1 MLKLRNQYIFAPI
14 KTGYSDGSGCV
25 MDRHLAFYLER
36 SHHVGGVIP
45 EPFYLDPR
53 LRELPTQMG
62 IDADDKL
69 PGLHKLVD
77 TIHGRGAAA
86 IAHLNHPGRM
96 ASPKIPGNIYLSA
109 TDEAC
114 QAGSPQPK
122 AMDELD
128 MDQVVGLF
136 VEAARRAAVAGFDAI
151 ELQLGHGYLLAQ
163 FLSPLVNVRVDQ
175 WGGDL
180 TGRSRFP
187 LRVVDAVR
195 DAVEIPL
202 IVRVSGA
209 EMTPGGIELDESIAL
224 ARRLAERD
232 VAAVHVSAGTMC
244 NTPPW
249 FFQHMFIPAGKTW
262 DMAEAIS
269 RGAGVRVVVV
279 GRIASIEDAQRLSA
293 RFPRDYLGVGRALV
307 ADPDFV
313 GKVLGVVD
321 GPVRPCLACSEGCL
335 GGVRAGR
342 GLQCL
347 VNPLVGR
354 EELRVATAEHPK
366 RFAVVGGG
374 LAGMEAAIT
383 LSERGHSVDLFEA
396 ERLGGQFNLASLTPN
411 KRSMERLVP
420 YLREELNRHNVNV
433 VLKRA
438 AAQDVLGYDGIVV
451 ATGSRPQ
458 ELSIPGLESYRW
470 ADLLAD
476 DELPAGKH
484 VLIVG
489 GGLIGVDVAT
499 ALIPRDNKVTI
510 VKRTEDFGED
520 MEMIAKQ
527 LSLRMM
533 KEKGVSLS
541 DHTYIERME
550 GRTMHAVRDGQPTA
564 FEDVDLV
571 VVTTGMTSDSGLL
584 SELDGAIPVAVV
596 GDARR
601 VGNAQDAVADAFL
614 TAREL

>member
-1 MLKLRNQYIFAPI
+1 MLELRNPYIFAPI

-25 MDRHLAFYLER
+25 TDRHLTFYVER
-36 SHHVGGVIP
+36 SRHVGAVTP
-45 EPFYLDPR
+45 EPFYLDPS

-69 PGLHKLVD
+69 PGLQRLVD
-77 TIHGRGAAA
+77 AIHGNGAAA

-96 ASPKIPGNIYLSA
+96 ANPKIPGNAYFSS
-109 TDEAC
+109 TDEPC

-122 AMDELD
+122 AMDEAEIKH
-128 MDQVVGLF
+128 VVGLF
-136 VEAARRAAVAGFDAI
+136 VEAARRAVAAGFDAI

-163 FLSPLVNVRVDQ
+163 FLSPLINTRVDR
-175 WGGDL
+175 WGGDFD
-180 TGRSRFP
+180 GRSRFP
-187 LRVVDAVR
+187 LEVVDAVR
-195 DAVEIPL
+195 SAVKVPL

-209 EMTPGGIELDESIAL
+209 EMTPGGIELDATIAL
-224 ARRLAERD
+224 ARQLAERD
-232 VAAVHVSAGTMC
+232 IAAVHVSAGTVC

-249 FFQHMFIPAGKTW
+249 FFQHMFVPAGKTW
-262 DMAEAIS
+262 DMAEAI
-269 RGAGVRVVVV
+269 RREAGVRVVVV
-279 GRIASIEDAQRLSA
+279 GRIASIQDAHQLSQRFSG
-293 RFPRDYLGVGRALV
+293 DYLAVGRALV

-313 GKVLGVVD
+313 GKVLGLVD

-342 GLQCL
+342 GLECL

-354 EELRVATAEHPK
+354 EDLRVTPAERPK
-366 RFAVVGGG
+366 HFAAVGGG

-383 LSERGHSVDLFEA
+383 LSDRGHSVDLFEA
-396 ERLGGQFNLASLTPN
+396 GQLGGQFNLAPLTPN

-420 YLREELNRHNVNV
+420 YLREELARHSVRIV
-433 VLKRA
+433 HKRA
-438 AAQDVLGYDGIVV
+438 EAQDVLGYDGVVV

-470 ADLLAD
+470 ADILAD
-476 DELPAGKH
+476 AELPTGKH

-527 LSLRMM
+527 LSLKMM
-533 KEKGVSLS
+533 KEKGVNLS

-550 GRTMHAVRDGQPTA
+550 GRTMHAVRDDRPIT
-564 FEDVDLV
+564 FEDIDLV
-571 VVTTGMTSDSGLL
+571 VITTGMTSDDQLL
-584 SELDGAIPVAVV
+584 NELEEVIPVAVV
-596 GDARR
+596 GDAKH
-601 VGNAQDAVADAFL
+601 VGNAQDALADAFL

>member
-1 MLKLRNQYIFAPI
+1 MLKLRNSYIFAPI

-25 MDRHLAFYLER
+25 KDRHLAFYLER
-36 SHHVGGVIP
+36 SHHVGAVIP
-45 EPFYLDPR
+45 EPFYLNPG

-69 PGLHKLVD
+69 PGLQKLVEA
-77 TIHGRGAAA
+77 IHGNGAAA

-96 ASPKIPGNIYLSA
+96 ANPKIPGNVYWSS
-109 TDEAC
+109 TDEPC
-114 QAGSPQPK
+114 QAGGPQPK
-122 AMDELD
+122 AMKEID
-128 MDQVVGLF
+128 MEHVIGLF
-136 VEAARRAAVAGFDAI
+136 VEAAHRATAVGFDAI

-163 FLSPLVNVRVDQ
+163 FLSPLVNTRVDQ
-175 WGGDL
+175 WGGDF

-187 LRVVDAVR
+187 LKVVDAVR
-195 DAVEIPL
+195 DAVDVPL
-202 IVRVSGA
+202 LVRVSGA
-209 EMTPGGIELDESIAL
+209 EMTPGGIELDETIRL
-224 ARRLAERD
+224 ARQLAARD
-232 VAAVHVSAGTMC
+232 ITAVHVSAGTAC

-249 FFQHMFIPAGKTW
+249 FFQHMFVPAGKTW

-269 RGAGVRVVVV
+269 REARVRVVVV
-279 GRIASIEDAQRLSA
+279 GRIASIEDARELSQ
-293 RFPRDYLGVGRALV
+293 RFPQDYLGVGRALV

-347 VNPLVGR
+347 VNPRVGR
-354 EELRVATAEHPK
+354 EELRVTLAEHPK
-366 RFAVVGGG
+366 HFAVIGGG

-396 ERLGGQFNLASLTPN
+396 TRLGGQFNLAPLTPN

-420 YLREELNRHNVNV
+420 YLREELDRHNIHTVP
-433 VLKRA
+433 KWA
-438 AAQDVLGYDGIVV
+438 EAKDVLGYEGVVV

-476 DELPAGKH
+476 DELPTGKH

-499 ALIPRDNKVTI
+499 ALIPRENKVTI

-520 MEMIAKQ
+520 MELIAKQ
-527 LSLRMM
+527 LSLNMM

-550 GRTMHAVRDGQPTA
+550 GRTMHAVRDGQPIT

-571 VVTTGMTSDSGLL
+571 VITTGMTSDDRLL
-584 SELDGAIPVAVV
+584 MELEGAVPVAIV
-596 GDARR
+596 GDAKR
-601 VGNAQDAVADAFL
+601 VGNAQDAIADAFI